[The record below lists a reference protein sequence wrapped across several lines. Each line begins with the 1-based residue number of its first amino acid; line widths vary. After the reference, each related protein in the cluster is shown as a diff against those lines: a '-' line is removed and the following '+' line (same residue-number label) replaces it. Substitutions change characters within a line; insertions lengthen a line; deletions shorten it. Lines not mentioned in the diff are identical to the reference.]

1 MVSRKANIL
10 GLVLCAALAVPTASA
25 QQTTFELD
33 PERGT
38 WVEAEAPEPG
48 TDAWVIAETRR
59 ALAAERPADARKQI
73 SDWIQINERTDSPWL
88 PEAFMLRGD
97 ALVALGKEYKALYD
111 YERVALDF
119 PQSEVF
125 LPTLERELRVGL
137 MYLNGLKRKFLFL
150 RFEDA
155 SPIGIELLMRVQERS
170 PGSQLAETA
179 AIELADHFYRV
190 RELELAAEMYGIF
203 LVNYPRSQQR
213 EHAMLRQIYANV
225 AQFKGPRYDAS
236 SLVEARALIRQFE
249 GEYPDRAEQLG
260 ITDALIAR
268 LDESAAAQMLATSE
282 WYLRRK
288 DPVSARF
295 TLRRL
300 VIKHDGTVAAARGR
314 DILID
319 RGWEAPAARPLPA
332 ELEAA
337 RASME
342 EAGDESESTTETDQP
357 GHSEQDAESVTP

>member
-1 MVSRKANIL
+1 MVTAARKAIIS
-10 GLVLCAALAVPTASA
+10 GLVLCVAVTASTGFA

-38 WVEAEAPEPG
+38 WVQSEAAEPG

-59 ALAAERPADARKQI
+59 ALAAGRASEARTRI
-73 SDWIQINERTDSPWL
+73 SDWIQIHERTDNPWL
-88 PEAFMLRGD
+88 PEAYMLRGD
-97 ALVALGKEYKALYD
+97 ALVAIGKEYKALYD
-111 YERVALDF
+111 YERVALNY

-125 LPTLERELRVGL
+125 LPTLERELRVGR
-137 MYLNGLKRKFLFL
+137 MYLNGLKRKFLFF

-155 SPIGIELLMRVQERS
+155 SPIGIELLMRIQERS
-170 PGSQLAETA
+170 PGSQLAENA
-179 AIELADHFYRV
+179 ALDLADYFYRV

-203 LVNYPRSQQR
+203 LVNYPRSQNR

-236 SLVEARALIRQFE
+236 SLVEARALIGQFE
-249 GEYPDRAEQLG
+249 DEYPDRAEQLG

-314 DILID
+314 DILED
-319 RGWEAPAARPLPA
+319 RGWNAPAATPLPE
-332 ELEAA
+332 EL
-337 RASME
+337 R
-342 EAGDESESTTETDQP
+342 TLQ
-357 GHSEQDAESVTP
+357 QDAEAAAAGGDAP